1 MCVTGQSYN
10 NMVTKIMPMGHEG
23 QQMIA
28 ALRVCSNYPD
38 RVVVPLSVEILEIEK
53 VRLWLIPSSAA
64 STRSGSSV
72 FSGCSCSNPTTS
84 SGEDHLNS
92 YGSASVSTDE
102 TNDSTESFSM
112 PLALRQEAKNILN
125 SCSRLAKPRNI

>member
-1 MCVTGQSYN
+1 
-10 NMVTKIMPMGHEG
+10 MVTKIMPMGHEG

-64 STRSGSSV
+64 STGSGSSV
-72 FSGCSCSNPTTS
+72 FMAAAAATLQQVLEKT
-84 SGEDHLNS
+84 
-92 YGSASVSTDE
+92 
-102 TNDSTESFSM
+102 
-112 PLALRQEAKNILN
+112 I
-125 SCSRLAKPRNI
+125 